1 MKQSDFLS
9 LIAFFSILSMFLANI
24 PLVAYGADPITT
36 TLYCKNVTLTIGG
49 ITHYNMSSSTPSNAK
64 SISYGHNC
72 PIDHYWKVYF
82 RSVFPLAEVG
92 TIKSSTWTVK
102 YRYRVESGVG
112 VYVTMVLSVDVD
124 IIKSD
129 GTLRENKGTK
139 VASSGA
145 FQIKGSTGWVTKT
158 GTWTFPSD
166 YTVIDNTDYLR
177 VTWYAQVASEHCGFN
192 GYMAFDD
199 PSMGNDNNCQVQNF
213 KYEEAGVDY
222 YYFNFQHHDLD
233 NNVIDS
239 LVTWELYNGTQLL
252 SYNEGEATLLS
263 GTYTLK
269 TYKENHLLDS
279 RDISTSSYGNST
291 FSVNVQYKQHN
302 NVANGYISSN
312 RTISSITIHSQ
323 TAANLTFLINATT
336 TEAFCYIGVS
346 GKPQEAY
353 LNGNTFTSYTY
364 ISTTTP
370 KHLYFEYAENGTYSF
385 TFNPTLPPTPS
396 PGGPSG
402 GPVTSFSKRLRITV
416 TNHDDPVQQANV
428 TVYSVPEDPLTI
440 YYQFSDV
447 FGRATFRLKAGAY
460 KILVQ
465 HDTLGNRHRT
475 VNLDSDYDL
484 TIEYTDADEVG
495 EGPFSIL
502 PQWDIS
508 SEQGLLFIAIPIGA
522 VLLYAGSTALR
533 TKRKWKYSY
542 LT

>member
-1 MKQSDFLS
+1 MIIALLILS
-9 LIAFFSILSMFLANI
+9 LC
-24 PLVAYGADPITT
+24 LVNLPMARATDPITT

-49 ITHYNMSSSTPSNAK
+49 TTHYNMSSLTPSNAK

-72 PIDHYWKVYF
+72 PIDHSWRVYF
-82 RSVFPLAEVG
+82 RSVFPLAEVK
-92 TIKSSTWTVK
+92 TIKSNAWTVR
-102 YRYRVESGVG
+102 YWYRVESGVG

-145 FQIKGSTGWVTKT
+145 FQIKGTTGWVTKT

-166 YTVIDNTDYLR
+166 YTVVDNTDYLR
-177 VTWYAQVASEHCGFN
+177 VIWYAEVASEHCGFN

-222 YYFNFQHHDLD
+222 YYFNFQHHDID

-239 LVTWELYNGTQLL
+239 LVSWELYNGSQKLTY
-252 SYNEGEATLLS
+252 SEGDATLTP

-279 RDISTSSYGNST
+279 RDLSTTSYGNST
-291 FSVNVQYKQHN
+291 VSVNIQYKQHN
-302 NVANGYISSN
+302 NVANGYITSN
-312 RTISSITIHSQ
+312 RTISGIAIESQ
-323 TAANLTFLINATT
+323 TAANLAFSINGTT
-336 TEAFCYIGVS
+336 TNAYCYVGINEA
-346 GKPQEAY
+346 PQDAY
-353 LNGNTFTSYTY
+353 LNSNNFTSYTY

-370 KHLYFEYAENGTYSF
+370 KHLYFAYTENGTYSF

-396 PGGPSG
+396 TGGPSG
-402 GPVTSFSKRLRITV
+402 GPATSFSKRLRITV
-416 TNHDDPVQQANV
+416 TNHDEPVQQANV
-428 TVYSVPEDPLTI
+428 TVYGVPEDPATA

-447 FGRATFRLKAGAY
+447 FGRVTFRLKAGVY

-475 VNLDSDYDL
+475 INLDSNYDL
-484 TIEYTDADEVG
+484 TIEYTDADEAG
-495 EGPFSIL
+495 GGPLSIL
-502 PQWDIS
+502 PQWDLS

-533 TKRKWKYSY
+533 SKKKWKYSY
-542 LT
+542 L